1 MSLIAKFRWFL
12 APSIFQASVAFATLP
27 LATLIL
33 DAADY
38 GAYAVVA
45 AITALASAAACL
57 GSSYLLAHVFSEGET
72 EKIKEFVSQQ
82 SAISLGLA
90 IFLACLLI
98 AVWPA
103 MVSCFPNLALIP
115 TMGFVLSALA
125 IVPTT
130 LWAVSVDVL
139 TLDGRAK
146 VFALVTIGQSI
157 SSASAL
163 LVCLFGFHLD
173 ALSLYVSAAMGA
185 LVVGAGAFV
194 CLRPYLL
201 PPRLGAGLSV
211 FRHALSL
218 TSANLLEIAY
228 QAWER
233 SLLAASDGLA
243 SLGIYAHA
251 QQYRSIIGVA
261 TKALSRSIWP
271 ATLKEASQE
280 PLTFQLTSR
289 SWRLTHLLLGLV
301 GMGFAIFGDVLI
313 GWITHGKFVG
323 AGPYAAI
330 GVAHL
335 LIQNSGRPHI
345 GFLYARGEV
354 QIYAKLNIAA
364 VVISFIVAAVAIPLW
379 GPWGALLAT
388 LLQHGLLRTAIQLYV
403 ARKAAVPFQ
412 DELALLGVILI
423 AAATY
428 MSMAFSLGLFSQS
441 VLWLLSAAALF
452 GGYVAIGR
460 NRRGHHRAIAWRK
473 LFGRNVP

>member
-12 APSIFQASVAFATLP
+12 APSIFQVGVAFATLP

-45 AITALASAAACL
+45 AITGLASAAACL
-57 GSSYLLAHVFSEGET
+57 GSSYLLAHVFSEGEIG
-72 EKIKEFVSQQ
+72 KIKEFVSQQ

-90 IFLACLLI
+90 ILLACLLI
-98 AVWPA
+98 AIWPA
-103 MVSCFPNLALIP
+103 SVSRFPNLTSIP
-115 TMGFVLSALA
+115 TMGFVFSTLA

-130 LWAVSVDVL
+130 LWTVSVDVL

-146 VFALVTIGQSI
+146 VFAFVTIGQSI
-157 SSASAL
+157 ASASTL
-163 LVCLFGFHLD
+163 LVCLFGFHLGP
-173 ALSLYVSAAMGA
+173 LSLYVSTAVGA
-185 LVVGAGAFV
+185 LVIGAGAFV
-194 CLRPYLL
+194 CLRRYLL
-201 PPRLGAGLSV
+201 PPRLGVGLSA
-211 FRHALSL
+211 FKHALSL

-233 SLLAASDGLA
+233 NLLAATDGLTA
-243 SLGIYAHA
+243 LGIYTHA
-251 QQYRSIIGVA
+251 QQYRSMIGVA
-261 TKALSRSIWP
+261 TKALSRSVWP
-271 ATLKEASQE
+271 TTLMEANQA
-280 PLTFQLTSR
+280 PLTFPLTSR
-289 SWRLTHLLLGLV
+289 SWRLTHLSLGLV

-313 GWITHGKFVG
+313 GWITHGKFIG

-335 LIQNSGRPHI
+335 LIQNSGRPNI

-354 QIYAKLNIAA
+354 QIYAKLNMAA

-403 ARKAAVPFQ
+403 ARKAVIPFQ
-412 DELALLGVILI
+412 DELALLGVVLI
-423 AAATY
+423 AVATY
-428 MSMAFSLGLFSQS
+428 ISMTFSLGWLSQA
-441 VLWLLSAAALF
+441 VLWLLSAATLF
-452 GGYVAIGR
+452 GGYRGGH
-460 NRRGHHRAIAWRK
+460 RRAVTRCNI
-473 LFGRNVP
+473 FGRDVS